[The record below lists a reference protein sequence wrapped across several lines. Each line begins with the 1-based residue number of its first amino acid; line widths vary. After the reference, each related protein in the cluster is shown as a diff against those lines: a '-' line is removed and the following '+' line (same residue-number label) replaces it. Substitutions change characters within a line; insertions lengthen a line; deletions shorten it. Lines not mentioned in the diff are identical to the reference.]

1 MEYVKSKFFSII
13 DSFNF
18 FIHMNKRL
26 LLLLLPL
33 LLLCAPSAAQ
43 LPGGM
48 IKSPLEIRRQ
58 QQRAKRKAKPKARP
72 KAKAKARARKKSH
85 ASARPSTPRRYTRTE
100 SSPEPSTLSQ
110 GPSPTLG
117 TSTHVPNVL
126 TFKANGVTF
135 QMVEVQGGTF
145 MMGATSEQ
153 GSDADND
160 EKPAHRV
167 TLSGFYIGKY
177 EVTQSLWRA
186 VMGSNPSST
195 KGDNGPV
202 TNVSWNDCQRFISE
216 LNLLTGKRFRLPTE
230 AEWEYAARGGNR
242 SRGYKY
248 SGSDNP
254 DEVAWYSSNSGGD
267 IRDVGTKRPNELGV
281 YDMSGNVYEWCQD
294 WYGSYSNLSQ
304 TNPTVPSSGSNR
316 VSRGG
321 CWIDYARSCRSSIRN
336 YFTPDVSF
344 NGLGLRL
351 VLQSPDSEYTLSE
364 ADKTAID
371 SLIANMVHVE
381 GGSFK
386 MGAKGEESDEI
397 PVHRVKLSGFYIG
410 KYEVTQRE
418 WEAVMGYNPSS
429 TKGDNYPV
437 TNVSWIDCQGFISR
451 LNSLTGKNFR
461 LPTEAEWEY
470 AARGGNRSRG
480 YKYSGSDNLGE
491 VAWYDGNS
499 GGGIRDV
506 GTKRPNELGIYDM
519 SGNVCEWC
527 ADWYGEYRSAAQT
540 NPTGPSSGS
549 NRVYRGG
556 SWYFNARFCRSS
568 NRFYGT
574 PDGSVIILGLR
585 LALSE

>member
-1 MEYVKSKFFSII
+1 
-13 DSFNF
+13 
-18 FIHMNKRL
+18 MNKRL
-26 LLLLLPL
+26 LFLLLPL

-72 KAKAKARARKKSH
+72 KAKAKAKPQARKKSQ
-85 ASARPSTPRRYTRTE
+85 ASARPRRQGSTARRSTQQPERRTL
-100 SSPEPSTLSQ
+100 T
-110 GPSPTLG
+110 TADW
-117 TSTHVPNVL
+117 NVVNAMI
-126 TFKANGVTF
+126 AN
-135 QMVEVQGGTF
+135 MVYVQGGTF

-153 GSDADND
+153 GSDAFDS

-202 TNVSWNDCQRFISE
+202 TDVSWNICQEF
-216 LNLLTGKRFRLPTE
+216 
-230 AEWEYAARGGNR
+230 
-242 SRGYKY
+242 
-248 SGSDNP
+248 
-254 DEVAWYSSNSGGD
+254 
-267 IRDVGTKRPNELGV
+267 
-281 YDMSGNVYEWCQD
+281 
-294 WYGSYSNLSQ
+294 
-304 TNPTVPSSGSNR
+304 
-316 VSRGG
+316 
-321 CWIDYARSCRSSIRN
+321 
-336 YFTPDVSF
+336 
-344 NGLGLRL
+344 LR
-351 VLQSPDSEYTLSE
+351 
-364 ADKTAID
+364 
-371 SLIANMVHVE
+371 
-381 GGSFK
+381 
-386 MGAKGEESDEI
+386 
-397 PVHRVKLSGFYIG
+397 
-410 KYEVTQRE
+410 
-418 WEAVMGYNPSS
+418 
-429 TKGDNYPV
+429 
-437 TNVSWIDCQGFISR
+437 R

-519 SGNVCEWC
+519 SGNVYEWC
-527 ADWYGEYRSAAQT
+527 QDWYGSYSNLSQT

-549 NRVYRGG
+549 RRVIRGG
-556 SWYFNARFCRSS
+556 SWHYFAWDCRSS
-568 NRFYGT
+568 LRFSIT
-574 PDGSVIILGLR
+574 PGHSSDSDLGVR

>member
-1 MEYVKSKFFSII
+1 MQYYIRIKTNPMEYVKSKFFSII

-26 LLLLLPL
+26 ILLLLPL

-72 KAKAKARARKKSH
+72 KAKARQQPRKKSQ
-85 ASARPSTPRRYTRTE
+85 ASARPRRQGSTARPK
-100 SSPEPSTLSQ
+100 PQ

-117 TSTHVPNVL
+117 TSSHVPNVL
-126 TFKANGVTF
+126 TFRANGVTF

-153 GSDADND
+153 GSDAYDW

-186 VMGSNPSST
+186 VMGSNPSPT

-202 TNVSWNDCQRFISE
+202 TNVSWNDCQEF
-216 LNLLTGKRFRLPTE
+216 
-230 AEWEYAARGGNR
+230 
-242 SRGYKY
+242 
-248 SGSDNP
+248 
-254 DEVAWYSSNSGGD
+254 
-267 IRDVGTKRPNELGV
+267 
-281 YDMSGNVYEWCQD
+281 
-294 WYGSYSNLSQ
+294 
-304 TNPTVPSSGSNR
+304 
-316 VSRGG
+316 
-321 CWIDYARSCRSSIRN
+321 
-336 YFTPDVSF
+336 
-344 NGLGLRL
+344 LR
-351 VLQSPDSEYTLSE
+351 
-364 ADKTAID
+364 
-371 SLIANMVHVE
+371 
-381 GGSFK
+381 
-386 MGAKGEESDEI
+386 
-397 PVHRVKLSGFYIG
+397 
-410 KYEVTQRE
+410 
-418 WEAVMGYNPSS
+418 
-429 TKGDNYPV
+429 
-437 TNVSWIDCQGFISR
+437 R

-461 LPTEAEWEY
+461 LPTESEWEY

-519 SGNVCEWC
+519 SGNVWEWC
-527 ADWYGEYRSAAQT
+527 QDWYGSYSNLSQT

-549 NRVYRGG
+549 NRVCRGG
-556 SWYFNARFCRSS
+556 DCGSYARYCRSS
-568 NRFYGT
+568 NRGGST
-574 PDGSVIILGLR
+574 PVNCANGLGLR